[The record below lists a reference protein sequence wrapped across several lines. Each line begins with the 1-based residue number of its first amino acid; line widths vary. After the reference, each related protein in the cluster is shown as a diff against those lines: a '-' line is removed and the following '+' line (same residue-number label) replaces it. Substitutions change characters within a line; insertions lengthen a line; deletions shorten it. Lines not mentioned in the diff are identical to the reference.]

1 MIERIEGRIIIIR
14 GWSREMEDFLSG
26 DLEKMKKKKFD
37 ILVEGLVQFKV
48 IVWMIEGEIER
59 KDEGK
64 IRSMMIEEKVGW
76 WLGLGYLV

>member
-26 DLEKMKKKKFD
+26 DLEKMKKKNFD